1 MGPRGGGGYG
11 FLHLIGGMVGMAL
24 CLAVLLGLALL
35 AWKIAK
41 RKGWVSPGRGPHHE
55 AGAPHPS
62 HPEHGPVSALRILD
76 ERLARGEIEVD
87 DYRVR
92 RDALLSGGYP
102 PFQQPPAAPPAPD
115 SPPPA

>member
-11 FLHLIGGMVGMAL
+11 FLHLIGGMVGMAI
-24 CLAVLLGLALL
+24 CLAVLVGLALL

-55 AGAPHPS
+55 AGAPHPP
-62 HPEHGPVSALRILD
+62 HPGHGPVSALRILD

-102 PFQQPPAAPPAPD
+102 PFQQPPAPD
-115 SPPPA
+115 SSSPPPPA